1 MLDSPEHDYRFTELD
16 PALLSTPFE
25 VQTNWHVITGTLS
38 SGKSTLIGQLANRGF
53 QIVPEAARLYIEG
66 ELAKGRTMDE
76 IRRDPAALQRGV
88 NAMTLRV
95 EQGLRADD
103 VLFLDRAL
111 PDALAFC
118 RANGLNPN
126 EILADCF
133 HHRYASVFLLD
144 RLPIKQDGVRFHD
157 DLTADL
163 IDEWHARDYSALG
176 YDVVRVPVLA
186 PEERLAFVLERLSEQ
201 GPK

>member
-1 MLDSPEHDYRFTELD
+1 MVDSPQHDYGFTELD
-16 PALLSTPFE
+16 PGLLSTPFA

-38 SGKSTLIGQLANRGF
+38 SGKSTLIDQLAERGF
-53 QIVPEAARLYIEG
+53 QTVPEAARLYMER
-66 ELAKGRTMDE
+66 ERAKGRTIDE
-76 IRRDPAALQRGV
+76 IREDPAALQRGV
-88 NAMTLRV
+88 NGMMLRT
-95 EQGLRADD
+95 ERGLRASD

-144 RLPIKQDGVRFHD
+144 RFPVERDGVRFHD
-157 DLTADL
+157 DVTADL
-163 IDEWHARDYSALG
+163 IDQWHARDYSALG

-186 PEERLAFVLERLSEQ
+186 PEERLAFVLERLSAR
-201 GPK
+201 GLI